1 MSINIALAGNP
12 NSGKT
17 TLFNRLTGENGYV
30 GNWPGVTVEKKQ
42 GPWRK
47 DHDVTITDLPGIY
60 SLSPYSPEEI
70 VSRDFL
76 VQERPDVVVNVVD
89 STNLERSL
97 YLTTQL
103 VELGLPVVVG
113 LNMADLVRRSG
124 DKIDA
129 AVLARE
135 LGCQVVEI
143 SALKGSGV
151 EDLMQAALTSAKVG
165 KPATPKDNLGDVVEG
180 ALAKV
185 ADIAAS
191 ALPSVSARYYQVKL
205 LEGDKAATAPLRLSA
220 SQRQEIAQLSS
231 RIAAEQGDD
240 IESVITMARYELI
253 AQLIPRFITR
263 APKKV
268 SITERID
275 RVVTNRW
282 LGLPIFAVVMV
293 FVYWLSISTV
303 GTAATDW
310 TNDNLFGDGWHM
322 FGVGTAQYEEQ
333 AQSSGWG
340 EDVIVEDGALA
351 PADESY
357 QDYPDQIAGFIAAAE
372 EAGVDVEG
380 VQDAIDEGETD
391 SDVVSAFI
399 AAARDADVQA
409 KVAFADLDGNAVDI
423 NGEALKSEIARDA
436 DGNEITDEDGNAI
449 SQVIVPEGVEQFM
462 LNVDAD
468 AFKTAIDS
476 PEPDPSEFGW
486 WVPGIPVVVSNGLD
500 AIGVSEGDWV
510 HSLVIDGIV
519 AGVGAILGFV
529 PQMFVLFICLVF
541 LEDCGYLARVAF
553 IMDRVFRRFG
563 LSGKSFIPM
572 LVSSG
577 CGVPGVMA
585 TKTIENDSE
594 RRMTVM
600 TTTMVPCSAKLPI
613 IALLMGALV
622 GDNSMWWVAPLF
634 YFMGLIAV
642 IISGIMLKKT
652 RFFAGEASPFVM
664 ELPAYHLPSPRSYIL
679 HIWER
684 IKSFLV
690 KAGTIIFAATVLVW
704 FLSNFGWAE
713 SGFGMVDSMDDSV
726 LAAVC
731 TPLSYLFVGQG
742 FGGSHLAYNWQ
753 ATAMTLTGLIAKEN
767 VVSTFAILFSLGDL
781 GENSTL
787 VWSAFG
793 QQMLNGSVGAL
804 LAFGAFNLLCV
815 PCFAAIGTIRRQM
828 ASSSWFWAAMLYM
841 TVFAW
846 VVSLII
852 NQFYLLFT
860 GAGFTAWTAL
870 AILLFAVMLFQL
882 FRPMPKFEKKDAGA
896 LGAAAQR
903 A

>member
-12 NSGKT
+12 NCGKT

-47 DHDVTITDLPGIY
+47 DREVTITDLPGIY

-76 VQERPDVVVNVVD
+76 VQERPDVVVNLVD

-113 LNMADLVRRSG
+113 LNMADLLRRSG
-124 DKIDA
+124 DKVDPA
-129 AVLARE
+129 ALAAD
-135 LGCQVVEI
+135 LGCKVVEV
-143 SALKGSGV
+143 SALKGDGV
-151 EDLMQAALTSAKVG
+151 DQLMEAAVSSAKVG
-165 KPATPKDNLGDVVEG
+165 TPASPKEGLGTVVEG
-180 ALAKV
+180 ALAEIARI
-185 ADIAAS
+185 ADV
-191 ALPSVSARYYQVKL
+191 ALPAVSSRYYQMKL
-205 LEGDKAATAPLRLSA
+205 LEGDKAACAPLRLTDE
-220 SQRQEIAQLSS
+220 QFDRIAQVSA
-231 RIAAEQGDD
+231 RVAREQGDD
-240 IESVITMARYELI
+240 IESVVTMARYELI
-253 AQLIPRFITR
+253 AHLVPRFITR

-268 SITERID
+268 SVTERID

-310 TNDNLFGDGWHM
+310 TNDCLFGDGWHM
-322 FGVGTAQYEEQ
+322 FGQGTAEYEEVAEQ
-333 AQSSGWG
+333 TGWG
-340 EDVIVEDGALA
+340 EDIVLEDGALA

-357 QDYPDQIAGFIAAAE
+357 QDYPDQIAGYIAAAE
-372 EAGVDVEG
+372 EAGIDTEG

-391 SDVVSAFI
+391 SDVVTGFI
-399 AAARDADVQA
+399 AAARDADV
-409 KVAFADLDGNAVDI
+409 VAQVAYVDRDGNALDVE
-423 NGEALKSEIARDA
+423 GETLKSEMVRDA
-436 DGNEITDEDGNAI
+436 DGNEATDEDGNVL
-449 SQVIVPEGVEQFM
+449 SQVIVPEGDEQLM
-462 LNVDAD
+462 LTVDAD
-468 AFKTAIDS
+468 AFQTAVDS
-476 PEPDPSEFGW
+476 PEPDPAEYGW
-486 WVPGIPVVVSNGLD
+486 WVPGIPTVVGNGLE
-500 AIGVSEGDWV
+500 AIGVEEGDWV
-510 HSLVIDGIV
+510 YSLVIDGIV

-529 PQMFVLFICLVF
+529 PQMFVLFVCLVF

-563 LSGKSFIPM
+563 LSGKSFIPI

-585 TKTIENDSE
+585 TKTIENNAE

-622 GDNSMWWVAPLF
+622 GDTSMWWVAPLF

-652 RFFAGEASPFVM
+652 RFFAGDASPFVM
-664 ELPAYHLPSPRSYIL
+664 ELPAYHLPSVRSYFL

-704 FLSNFGWAE
+704 FLSNFGWTDG
-713 SGFGMVDSMDDSV
+713 SFGMVDSMDNSV
-726 LAAVC
+726 MAVVC

-742 FGGSHLAYNWQ
+742 FGGTDLAYTWQ
-753 ATAMTLTGLIAKEN
+753 ATAMTITGLIAKEN
-767 VVSTFAILFSLGDL
+767 VVSTFAVLFSLGDL
-781 GENSTL
+781 GEGSTL
-787 VWSAFG
+787 MWSAFG

-804 LAFGAFNLLCV
+804 LAFGAFNLLCT

-828 ASSSWFWAAMLYM
+828 DNARWFWAAMLYM

-860 GAGFTAWTAL
+860 GAGFTAWTAV
-870 AILLFAVMLFQL
+870 AIVLFALMMFQL
-882 FRPMPKFEKKDAGA
+882 FRPMPKFDKKDQGA
-896 LGAAAQR
+896 LGEAAQR